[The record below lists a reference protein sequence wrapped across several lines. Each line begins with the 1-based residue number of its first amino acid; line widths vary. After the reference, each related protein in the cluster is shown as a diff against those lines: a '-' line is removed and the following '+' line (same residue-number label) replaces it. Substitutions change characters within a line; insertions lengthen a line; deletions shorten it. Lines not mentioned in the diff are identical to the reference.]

1 MFALTEDLR
10 TLVQRAIDHALPTA
24 GDGFH
29 VFVMT
34 TGAHEP
40 RFVRFITSVAEGQTE
55 ARKHV
60 IKVAASID
68 RFAIA
73 YDGAITAQDGV
84 RTDAII
90 VEAGEH
96 GNDNAGRYAAPYRD
110 GKLVGERVLLEMLP
124 NLLKLTE
131 VGAAFEQTMIVRCEG
146 CGQKNRIKP
155 QSPANPICGK
165 CKQPLVSAR

>member
-1 MFALTEDLR
+1 VFALTEDLR
-10 TLVQRAIDHALPTA
+10 TLVQRAVDHALPTA

-40 RFVRFITSVAEGQTE
+40 RFVRFITSVVDGQAE

-60 IKVAASID
+60 IDVAASIE

-73 YDGAITAQDGV
+73 YDGAITLDSGRV
-84 RTDAII
+84 DAIF

-96 GNDNAGRYAAPYRD
+96 GNDHCAVYAAPYRD
-110 GKLVGERVLLEMLP
+110 GELVGERLLVQTLP
-124 NLLKLTE
+124 NLLTLTE
-131 VGAAFEQTMIVRCEG
+131 APTLLQTMIVRCEG

-155 QSPANPICGK
+155 QSPANPICGR
-165 CKQPLVSAR
+165 CKQPLVNAR

>member
-1 MFALTEDLR
+1 MFATTDDLR
-10 TLVQRAIDHALPTA
+10 ALVQRAIDHALPTA

-34 TGAHEP
+34 TGAHQP
-40 RFVRFITSVAEGQTE
+40 SFMRFITSVVEGQAE

-60 IKVAASID
+60 VNVAKSID

-73 YDGAITAQDGV
+73 YDGAITLDSGRV
-84 RTDAII
+84 DAIF

-96 GNDNAGRYAAPYRD
+96 GNHEYAVYAAPYRD
-110 GKLVGERVLLEMLP
+110 GALVGERLLVQTLP
-124 NLLKLTE
+124 SLLTLTE
-131 VGAAFEQTMIVRCEG
+131 APNVVQTMIVKCEG

-165 CKQPLVSAR
+165 CKQPLR